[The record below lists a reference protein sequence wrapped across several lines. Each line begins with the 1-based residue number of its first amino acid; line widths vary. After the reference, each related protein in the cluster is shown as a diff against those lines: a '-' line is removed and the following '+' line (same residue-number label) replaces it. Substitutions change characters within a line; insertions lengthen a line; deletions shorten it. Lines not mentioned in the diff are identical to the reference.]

1 MRAVTHGDTSSA
13 ARALLNVPSAI
24 RRAVLSQML
33 HKAHAADR
41 YRKRTGDAHPIWGNG
56 SLMAVARMG
65 PMGNEPDLG
74 DPDYCE
80 CLVQVLEAI
89 VCWRRERMDKISL

>member
-1 MRAVTHGDTSSA
+1 MS
-13 ARALLNVPSAI
+13 
-24 RRAVLSQML
+24 
-33 HKAHAADR
+33 
-41 YRKRTGDAHPIWGNG
+41 
-56 SLMAVARMG
+56 VARMG